1 MIVDY
6 SGDLFTVA
14 LLISSPAE
22 HLWLIHSRHVVC
34 TSIKFSLM
42 FKVKIGFAKV
52 LWSNGIGKKCLN

>member
-14 LLISSPAE
+14 LLISSPAG

-34 TSIKFSLM
+34 TGENWICKSTLVERHRE
-42 FKVKIGFAKV
+42 KVTKLK
-52 LWSNGIGKKCLN
+52 